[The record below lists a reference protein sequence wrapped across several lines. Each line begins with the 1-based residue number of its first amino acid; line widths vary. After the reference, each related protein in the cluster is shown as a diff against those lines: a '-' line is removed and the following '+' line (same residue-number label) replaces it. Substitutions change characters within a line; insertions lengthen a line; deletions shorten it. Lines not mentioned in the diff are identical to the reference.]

1 VPLTGSEGASEA
13 MLRSLDPP
21 AEAMAEKRE
30 RHGAAWAAALEID
43 VPNEQ
48 GVTPLD
54 EAIVVDWKGQGE

>member
-1 VPLTGSEGASEA
+1 